1 MRLVQFLG
9 FGSGEGLAQLGMDL
23 QKIVVGDEEYSL
35 KSNGLSYEAEGSVKE
50 DAKKVA
56 LRRALGR

>member
-1 MRLVQFLG
+1 
-9 FGSGEGLAQLGMDL
+9 MDL

-35 KSNGLSYEAEGSVKE
+35 KSNVLSYEAEGSVKE